1 MTLSEATKQR
11 IIDLAKSKNI
21 TLHQFAQMSGL
32 QYSTLS
38 SFMNGKCESITLTT
52 LLHICEGAGIS
63 VKDFFDDPLFKNVEY
78 SEPVDVKK
86 K

>member
-21 TLHQFAQMSGL
+21 TLHKFAQMSGL

>member
-11 IIDLAKSKNI
+11 IINLAKSKNI
-21 TLHQFAQMSGL
+21 TLHKFAQISGL

-63 VKDFFDDPLFKNVEY
+63 PKEFFSDPLFDK
-78 SEPVDVKK
+78 VDNTSTIKK
-86 K
+86 